1 MAIVRVFGP
10 KIPVFCAIFISGILG
25 TPFPLKLNATD
36 EGAFAPKAL
45 VCRNKMSKSRFAVI
59 GG

>member
-1 MAIVRVFGP
+1 MF
-10 KIPVFCAIFISGILG
+10 
-25 TPFPLKLNATD
+25 LKLFQYGKYGEYGKWNATD
-36 EGAFAPKAL
+36 EGAFAPKAV